1 MTDFRALCAELL
13 QFGDQAGE
21 IAGNEG
27 LWPDCDP
34 GPDWLLDRARAELA
48 KPAPERPTAKELR
61 PIFDDQ
67 SGYIGDEQVM
77 WFGDF
82 VAAAR
87 AVLTRWGHA

>member
-1 MTDFRALCAELL
+1 MTDFRALCFELSEAL
-13 QFGDQAGE
+13 CGYTLSQY
-21 IAGNEG
+21 
-27 LWPDCDP
+27 DC
-34 GPDWLLDRARAELA
+34 LLVAKARAELA

-77 WFGDF
+77 WSGDF

-87 AVLTRWGHA
+87 AVLARWGNA